1 MINIIWMV
9 LLVGGITIG
18 VLTGNTQAVTD
29 ALMSNAETGVELA
42 MGLIGMMALWLGLM
56 KIAEEA
62 GLVKLIGNALKPI
75 MKFLFPE
82 VPKDHPAMG
91 SMVMNIAANI
101 LGLGN
106 AATPLGIKA
115 MQELQELNEEKDTAS
130 NAMCM
135 FLAINTSSVTLVA
148 SSVVAYRLA
157 AGSKNPAEIIGPT
170 LVATIASTL
179 AAVVAVKVFE
189 KFSKNKKAKN
199 RYLDFLRNL
208 LKDKKII
215 ILLIRGSMFNKYYI

>member
-62 GLVKLIGNALKPI
+62 GLALKPI

-189 KFSKNKKAKN
+189 KFSKNKKTKLVA
-199 RYLDFLRNL
+199 
-208 LKDKKII
+208 
-215 ILLIRGSMFNKYYI
+215 NKTLAASKED

>member
-29 ALMSNAETGVELA
+29 ALMSNAETAVELS

-62 GLVKLIGNALKPI
+62 GLVKLIGNSLKPI

-115 MQELQELNEEKDTAS
+115 MQELQELNEEK
-130 NAMCM
+130 
-135 FLAINTSSVTLVA
+135 VA
-148 SSVVAYRLA
+148 
-157 AGSKNPAEIIGPT
+157 
-170 LVATIASTL
+170 
-179 AAVVAVKVFE
+179 
-189 KFSKNKKAKN
+189 
-199 RYLDFLRNL
+199 
-208 LKDKKII
+208 
-215 ILLIRGSMFNKYYI
+215 

>member
-29 ALMSNAETGVELA
+29 ALMSNAETA

-189 KFSKNKKAKN
+189 KFSKNKKTKLVA
-199 RYLDFLRNL
+199 
-208 LKDKKII
+208 
-215 ILLIRGSMFNKYYI
+215 NKTLAASKED

>member
-9 LLVGGITIG
+9 LLVGGIIIG
-18 VLTGNTQAVTD
+18 VFTGNTQAVTD
-29 ALMSNAETGVELA
+29 ALMSNAETAVELS
-42 MGLIGMMALWLGLM
+42 MGLIGMMALWLWLM

-75 MKFLFPE
+75 MKFLFPD

-189 KFSKNKKAKN
+189 KFSKNKKTKLVA
-199 RYLDFLRNL
+199 
-208 LKDKKII
+208 
-215 ILLIRGSMFNKYYI
+215 NKTLAASKED

>member
-1 MINIIWMV
+1 
-9 LLVGGITIG
+9 
-18 VLTGNTQAVTD
+18 
-29 ALMSNAETGVELA
+29 
-42 MGLIGMMALWLGLM
+42 
-56 KIAEEA
+56 
-62 GLVKLIGNALKPI
+62 
-75 MKFLFPE
+75 
-82 VPKDHPAMG
+82 
-91 SMVMNIAANI
+91 MNIAANI

-189 KFSKNKKAKN
+189 KFSKNKKAKLVAN
-199 RYLDFLRNL
+199 
-208 LKDKKII
+208 KI
-215 ILLIRGSMFNKYYI
+215 LAASKED

>member
-18 VLTGNTQAVTD
+18 VLTGNTQVTD

-148 SSVVAYRLA
+148 SSVIAYRLA

-189 KFSKNKKAKN
+189 KFSKNKKAK
-199 RYLDFLRNL
+199 LVA
-208 LKDKKII
+208 
-215 ILLIRGSMFNKYYI
+215 NKTLAASKED

>member
-1 MINIIWMV
+1 MINIIWMI
-9 LLVGGITIG
+9 LLVGGIIIG
-18 VLTGNTQAVTD
+18 VFNGNTQAVTD
-29 ALMSNAETGVELA
+29 ALMSNAETAVELS

-62 GLVKLIGNALKPI
+62 GLVTLIGKALNPV

-91 SMVMNIAANI
+91 SMVMNISANI

-115 MQELQELNEEKDTAS
+115 MKELQELNEEKDTAS

-148 SSVVAYRLA
+148 SSVIAYRLA
-157 AGSKNPAEIIGPT
+157 AGSNNPAEIIGPT
-170 LVATIASTL
+170 LVATTASTM
-179 AAVVAVKVFE
+179 AAIIAAKLFE
-189 KFSKNKKAKN
+189 KFSKQKKSKLVTANTIAASKE
-199 RYLDFLRNL
+199 D
-208 LKDKKII
+208 
-215 ILLIRGSMFNKYYI
+215 